1 MANGGDRRSAYWP
14 AIPWCPPTVELP
26 SVPSL
31 PEPPRKR
38 AAVNVETLV
47 MPMVALPARLDFMQ
61 WRPTERGQKTTFVIA
76 ELLSISITITPNSY
90 ALESHGRRIE
100 APAPSIGAAKQAALT
115 ALRDMLGRAMI
126 DMEAALKLR

>member
-1 MANGGDRRSAYWP
+1 M
-14 AIPWCPPTVELP
+14 
-26 SVPSL
+26 PSL

-38 AAVNVETLV
+38 ATVKVETLV

-76 ELLSISITITPNSY
+76 ELLSISITITASGY

-115 ALRDMLGRAMI
+115 ALRDMLGRGMI